1 MSIPTPPN
9 FSQDLRASLSETQP
23 KESSLAVA
31 SLITGILSWF
41 LIPIFGA
48 LAAIITGHLAF
59 NEIRESR
66 GMLTGKGMATA
77 GLILGYTQL
86 GFIVLILI
94 AIIVALAF
102 VPGII
107 QNLNIN

>member
-1 MSIPTPPN
+1 MTIPTSPN
-9 FSQDLRASLSETQP
+9 FPQDLRSSLTETQP
-23 KESSLAVA
+23 KESSLAIA

-66 GMLTGKGMATA
+66 GMLTGKGMATT
-77 GLILGYTQL
+77 GLILGYIQL

-94 AIIVALAF
+94 AIIILLAF
-102 VPGII
+102 MPGII
-107 QNLNIN
+107 QNINLN

>member
-1 MSIPTPPN
+1 MAIPTPPN
-9 FSQDLRASLSETQP
+9 FPQDLRASLAGTHP
-23 KESSLAVA
+23 KESSLAIA

-48 LAAIITGHLAF
+48 LAAVITGHLAF
-59 NEIRESR
+59 SEIRESN

-77 GLILGYTQL
+77 GLILGYVQL

-94 AIIVALAF
+94 AVIIVLAF

-107 QNLNIN
+107 QSISAY